1 MAVYA
6 YYRVSSEQQRKDRS
20 IDSQRY
26 AVAALAER
34 LGVVVDA
41 SFEDEAVSGIKDPLD
56 RVGYAA
62 LAASLNKG
70 DILLLDSLDRISR
83 DPWKLQR
90 TVGDLLNMGVELHC
104 VKGEDEAVLE
114 VGKANPVLAP
124 TLIGLVST
132 IAGMKIN
139 EVRTKTTNALNRIRK
154 ECAEGKRDT
163 DKRPGRKANYDPKE
177 VCELLGE
184 GVPAKVIADR
194 LHINKRTVYYW
205 KAELEG
211 HSRNKEGSISRAE
224 LMM

>member
-26 AVAALAER
+26 AVAELAER
-34 LGVVVDA
+34 LGVVIDI
-41 SFEDEAVSGIKDPLD
+41 SFEDEAVSGTHDPLE

-83 DPWKLQR
+83 EPWKLQR
-90 TVGDLLNMGVELHC
+90 TVGDLWNIGVKLHC
-104 VKGEDEAVLE
+104 VKGEDETVLNTAD
-114 VGKANPVLAP
+114 ANPVLAP

-132 IAGMKIN
+132 IAGMKVN
-139 EVRTKTTNALNRIRK
+139 EVRTKTINALNRIRK
-154 ECAEGKRDT
+154 ECAEGKS
-163 DKRPGRKANYDPKE
+163 DKRPGRKANYNPKE
-177 VCELLGE
+177 VCKLLGE
-184 GVPAKVIADR
+184 GVPAKVIAER

-211 HSRNKEGSISRAE
+211 HSRNNKGSISRVE

>member
-1 MAVYA
+1 MTVYA

-26 AVAALAER
+26 AVAELAER
-34 LGVVVDA
+34 LGVNIA
-41 SFEDEAVSGIKDPLD
+41 GSYEDEAVSGTKDPLE
-56 RVGYAA
+56 RAGYTA
-62 LAASLNKG
+62 LATSLSKN
-70 DILLLDSLDRISR
+70 DVLLLDSLDRISR

-90 TVGDLLNMGVELHC
+90 TVGDLLNMGVKLHC

-114 VGKANPVLAP
+114 TANANPVLAP

-132 IAGMKIN
+132 IAGMKVN

-154 ECAEGKRDT
+154 ECAEGKS
-163 DKRPGRKANYDPKE
+163 DKRPGRKADYDPKE
-177 VCELLGE
+177 VCAMLDKGI
-184 GVPAKVIADR
+184 PAKVIADR
-194 LHINKRTVYYW
+194 LHISKRTVYYW

-211 HSRNKEGSISRAE
+211 HSRNKEGSISRVE

>member
-20 IDSQRY
+20 IESQRY
-26 AVAALAER
+26 AVAELAER
-34 LGVVVDA
+34 LGVVIDA
-41 SFEDEAVSGIKDPLD
+41 SFEDEAVSGKIDPD
-56 RVGYAA
+56 KRPGYSA
-62 LAASLNKG
+62 LATSYHKG
-70 DILLLDSLDRISR
+70 DVLLLDSLDRISR
-83 DPWKLQR
+83 NPWKLQR
-90 TVGDLLNMGVELHC
+90 TVGDLLNMGVKLHC

-114 VGKANPVLAP
+114 TANANPVLAP

-154 ECAEGKRDT
+154 EAAEGKS

-177 VCELLGE
+177 VCDMLGK
-184 GVPAKVIADR
+184 GIPAKVIAER
-194 LHINKRTVYYW
+194 LNISRRTVYYW
-205 KAELEG
+205 KEELEG
-211 HSRNKEGSISRAE
+211 YSRNKGIARKD

>member
-20 IDSQRY
+20 IESQRY

-34 LGVVVDA
+34 LGVNIA
-41 SFEDEAVSGIKDPLD
+41 GSYEDEAVSGTKDPLE

-62 LAASLNKG
+62 LATSLSKG

-83 DPWKLQR
+83 EPWMLQR
-90 TVGDLLNMGVELHC
+90 TVGDLLNMGVKLHC

-114 VGKANPVLAP
+114 TANANPVLAP

-139 EVRTKTTNALNRIRK
+139 EVRSKTTNALNRIRK

-163 DKRPGRKANYDPKE
+163 DKRPGRKADYDPAE
-177 VCELLGE
+177 VCEMLGK
-184 GVPAKVIADR
+184 GIPAKVIADR
-194 LHINKRTVYYW
+194 LHISKRTVYYW

-211 HSRNKEGSISRAE
+211 HSRNKEGSISRVE

>member
-34 LGVVVDA
+34 LGVDIA
-41 SFEDEAVSGIKDPLD
+41 GSYEDEAVSGTKDPLE

-62 LAASLNKG
+62 LATSLHKG

-83 DPWKLQR
+83 EPWMLQR
-90 TVGDLLNMGVELHC
+90 TVGDLLNMGVKLHC

-114 VGKANPVLAP
+114 TANANPVLAP

-139 EVRTKTTNALNRIRK
+139 EVRSKTINALNRVRK
-154 ECAEGKRDT
+154 ECAK
-163 DKRPGRKANYDPKE
+163 DKSKSRPGRKADYNPKE
-177 VCELLGE
+177 VCDMLGK

-194 LHINKRTVYYW
+194 LHISKRTVYYW

-211 HSRNKEGSISRAE
+211 HSRNKEGSISRVE

>member
-20 IDSQRY
+20 IESQRY
-26 AVAALAER
+26 AVAELAER
-34 LGVVVDA
+34 LGVVIDA
-41 SFEDEAVSGIKDPLD
+41 SFEDEAVSGKIDPD
-56 RVGYAA
+56 KRPGYSV
-62 LAASLNKG
+62 LATSLGKG
-70 DILLLDSLDRISR
+70 DVLLLDSLDRISR

-90 TVGDLLNMGVELHC
+90 TVGDLLNMGVKLHC

-114 VGKANPVLAP
+114 TANANPVLAP

-139 EVRTKTTNALNRIRK
+139 EVRSKTTNALNRIRK
-154 ECAEGKRDT
+154 EAAEGKS

-177 VCELLGE
+177 VCDMLGK
-184 GVPAKVIADR
+184 GIPAKVIAER
-194 LHINKRTVYYW
+194 LNISRRTVYYW
-205 KAELEG
+205 KEELEG
-211 HSRNKEGSISRAE
+211 HSRNKGIARKD

>member
-26 AVAALAER
+26 AVSKLAER
-34 LGVVVDA
+34 LGVVIA
-41 SFEDEAVSGIKDPLD
+41 GSYEDEAVSGTKDPLE
-56 RVGYAA
+56 RVGYAK
-62 LAASLNKG
+62 LATSLNKG
-70 DILLLDSLDRISR
+70 DVLLLDSLDRISR
-83 DPWKLQR
+83 EPWKLQR
-90 TVGDLLNMGVELHC
+90 TVGDLLNMGVKLHC

-114 VGKANPVLAP
+114 TANANPVLAP

-139 EVRTKTTNALNRIRK
+139 EVSSKTTNALNRVRK
-154 ECAEGKRDT
+154 ECAEGKEGA
-163 DKRPGRKANYDPKE
+163 KRPGRKADYDPKE
-177 VCELLGE
+177 VCRLLGE

-194 LHINKRTVYYW
+194 LHISKRTVYYW

-211 HSRNKEGSISRAE
+211 HSRNKEGSISRVE

>member
-20 IDSQRY
+20 IESQRY
-26 AVAALAER
+26 AVAELAKR
-34 LGVVVDA
+34 LGVDIDA
-41 SFEDEAVSGIKDPLD
+41 SFEDEAVSGKIDPD
-56 RVGYAA
+56 KRPGYSV
-62 LAASLNKG
+62 LATSLGKG
-70 DILLLDSLDRISR
+70 DVLLLDSLDRISR

-90 TVGDLLNMGVELHC
+90 TVGDLLNMGVKLHC

-114 VGKANPVLAP
+114 TANANPVLAP

-139 EVRTKTTNALNRIRK
+139 EVRSKTTNALNRIRK
-154 ECAEGKRDT
+154 EAAEGKS

-177 VCELLGE
+177 VCDMLGK
-184 GVPAKVIADR
+184 GIPAKVIAER
-194 LHINKRTVYYW
+194 LNISRRTVYYW
-205 KAELEG
+205 KEELEG
-211 HSRNKEGSISRAE
+211 HSRNKGIARKD